1 MQVIPNLQPLFESPK
16 LDREL
21 RNLIRENFREFVSPT
36 HPATAMVPLPPFK
49 KEAEPRVLHRGQNF
63 FPGQLVQQSDL
74 HLQNNFQLSTN
85 LTDLTEAQSV
95 DASAI
100 GSSGV
105 STTCNLEEDTKLTV
119 ISPESNDIETEAAF
133 SEDDDEVAK
142 DVKSEELTDDD
153 DDLPLSKVRLKEKPI
168 PEKIDLPAS
177 ISDSFETFVTKRNS
191 FTWEAFLSDFR
202 TLPAAA
208 LDEAQLNYVISNTH
222 LILRETLP
230 HQNIFTDSKTDE
242 KNLAKSI
249 SYPLF
254 GLFRFLYENDEK
266 SKKPFQ
272 TLLAEICE
280 RIPEIGYLLLY
291 FMKVHVKLQTRKNS
305 QQATQF
311 KTPIYRLLCE
321 ASGEKVDDCL
331 GRDLDLLEKEN
342 TTIFLWLL
350 PDIYREFKSTAINN
364 SELLRITLRCIDAK
378 NLRDLIYY
386 VAQGKLTLFKQDGL
400 IECLRESL
408 IYETFEQ
415 LSLWQL
421 VQAHDVPLKCLQ
433 VNYYGHYYYYDQKN
447 SHRI

>member
-1 MQVIPNLQPLFESPK
+1 M
-16 LDREL
+16 
-21 RNLIRENFREFVSPT
+21 
-36 HPATAMVPLPPFK
+36 PPFK
-49 KEAEPRVLHRGQNF
+49 KEAEPRVLHRGQTF
-63 FPGQLVQQSDL
+63 FAAQQPEM

-85 LTDLTEAQSV
+85 VSDLTEAQSV

-100 GSSGV
+100 GSGGV
-105 STTCNLEEDTKLTV
+105 STTTNIEEDSKLTV

-133 SEDDDEVAK
+133 SEDDDDVAK

-191 FTWEAFLSDFR
+191 FTWEAFLLDFR
-202 TLPAAA
+202 TLPASA

-230 HQNIFTDSKTDE
+230 QQNIFTDSKTDE

-331 GRDLDLLEKEN
+331 ARDLDLLEKES
-342 TTIFLWLL
+342 TIIFLWLL

-400 IECLRESL
+400 IDCLRESL
-408 IYETFEQ
+408 VYETFEQ

-433 VNYYGHYYYYDQKN
+433 VNYYDPEYAN
-447 SHRI
+447 E